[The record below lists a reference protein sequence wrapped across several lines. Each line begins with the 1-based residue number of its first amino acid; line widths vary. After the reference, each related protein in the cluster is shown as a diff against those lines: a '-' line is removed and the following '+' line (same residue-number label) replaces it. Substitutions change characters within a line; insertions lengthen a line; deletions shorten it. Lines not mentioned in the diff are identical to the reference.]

1 MMRWTIIWGA
11 AMLMLLGAAGSGN
24 ASMHQLD
31 ALIPVLGTT
40 MDKTPIGRVVYL
52 ELSFEERAD
61 EGGLAVLF
69 KSLPGR
75 FSPMTQTAVE
85 EAIYRAAQALGISP
99 RSWTVMVAL
108 PYPGV
113 TLYGESCSAMI
124 ALSVMALAQ
133 GEGIP
138 ADLVITGT
146 VTPDGRI
153 GPVSA
158 IPLKLAA
165 ASEAH
170 LRRVLVPEEQDRSD
184 DDWKTPFLMQ
194 VSPVGTVTQAY
205 QAFTNLAQPPHPD
218 SSRPAAPGLAPAAA
232 LTGPHAAGSDIP
244 R

>member
-1 MMRWTIIWGA
+1 MTGWIAT
-11 AMLMLLGAAGSGN
+11 MLFLLGLATTGEAW
-24 ASMHQLD
+24 AHAHD

-40 MDKTPIGRVVYL
+40 MEKIPIGRVVYL
-52 ELSFEERAD
+52 ELTFEARGD

-75 FSPMTQTAVE
+75 ISPTTQTAVE
-85 EAIYRAAQALGISP
+85 EAIYRAARALGLSP
-99 RSWTVMVAL
+99 HSWTVMVAL

-124 ALSVMALAQ
+124 ALSVVAMAK

-138 ADLVITGT
+138 ADRVITGT

-170 LRRVLVPEEQDRSD
+170 LRRVLVPEEQDRTD
-184 DDWKTPFLMQ
+184 DDYKTPFLMQ
-194 VSPVGTVTQAY
+194 VSPVGTVSQAY
-205 QAFTNLAQPPHPD
+205 QAFTDLAF
-218 SSRPAAPGLAPAAA
+218 
-232 LTGPHAAGSDIP
+232 IP
-244 R
+244 